1 IAVEQQQVAFFTL
14 INNNIRLLDLK
25 GSGAMGAGTVA
36 AISSVTQRDISQ
48 AWGKYFYEHP
58 ELYGEIDGLMYSGAH
73 NGEDA
78 IMLYERAKPKIKSAK
93 VEILNL
99 NHPDLVAP
107 ILEIAKAH
115 GLLVK

>member
-1 IAVEQQQVAFFTL
+1 
-14 INNNIRLLDLK
+14 
-25 GSGAMGAGTVA
+25 
-36 AISSVTQRDISQ
+36 
-48 AWGKYFYEHP
+48 
-58 ELYGEIDGLMYSGAH
+58 
-73 NGEDA
+73 
-78 IMLYERAKPKIKSAK
+78 MLYERAKPKIKSAK